1 MGSEMCIRD
10 STSILKQSFSD
21 FELLII
27 DDGSTD
33 QTADVVRQFSDR
45 RIQFMAAG
53 QRLGLPGAL
62 NLGLENASGD
72 LVARHDHDDISHP
85 LRLEQQVA
93 YLEANPD
100 IALVGS
106 RAWLIDEEGKRIGR
120 LDRCLDEVSI
130 RWYQLLDNPFVH
142 SSVMFRRSVVWD
154 ELGGYDVSL
163 PSSEDYELWSSCLLY
178 TSPSP
183 RDS

>member
-1 MGSEMCIRD
+1 MTEQLNRQRPAVTVLMAVYNAERFLADAI
-10 STSILKQSFSD
+10 TSILKQSFSD

-106 RAWLIDEEGKRIGR
+106 RAWLIDEEAKRIGR

-130 RWYQLLDNPFVH
+130 RWYQLLDNP
-142 SSVMFRRSVVWD
+142 
-154 ELGGYDVSL
+154 L
-163 PSSEDYELWSSCLLY
+163 CI
-178 TSPSP
+178 P
-183 RDS
+183 R